1 MTVSMVTS
9 AQVTSYS
16 HSLHWRTMISKSNFL
31 GQLPSGYYADITWNP
46 IHLFL
51 VCCWRNRAV

>member
-16 HSLHWRTMISKSNFL
+16 HFLHWRTMISRSNSL

-46 IHLFL
+46 IVLFH
-51 VCCWRNRAV
+51 VRCWRNRAV